1 MESAGDAADVLPTR
15 LLSSW
20 MPFGMAAGEGYAT
33 VTVAVGFEGSL
44 IRLLSQH
51 LASPY
56 ALREGAT
63 SMIEVVLRMMGER
76 EVGHVLEHVRAPP
89 PDHNDFFP
97 QNHPGA
103 GGGGVG
109 ARGAGG
115 GGDGAGGGRP
125 HDAFM
130 ARAQGATD
138 AFQTESESV
147 TPSLCLDFSE
157 LAAESEG

>member
-33 VTVAVGFEGSL
+33 VTVAVEYEGSL
-44 IRLLSQH
+44 IRLQTQH
-51 LASPY
+51 LASPD

-89 PDHNDFFP
+89 SDH
-97 QNHPGA
+97 HIGS

-125 HDAFM
+125 HEAFM
-130 ARAQGATD
+130 ARAQVATETSRPSL
-138 AFQTESESV
+138 AFQTESQSV